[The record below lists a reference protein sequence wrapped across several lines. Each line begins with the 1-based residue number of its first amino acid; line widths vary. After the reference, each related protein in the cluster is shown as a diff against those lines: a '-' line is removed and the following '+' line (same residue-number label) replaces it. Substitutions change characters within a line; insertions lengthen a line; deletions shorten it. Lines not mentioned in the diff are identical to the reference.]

1 MNESPGL
8 LHTLLGLK
16 QTPELIDVKSLLE
29 MLPNA
34 AMLVDS
40 RSLHILSANSQLIKL
55 TGYPLSELMGSQV
68 ANLFTDWDEK
78 AFCDMEP
85 VASLTGEAISEA
97 HFITR
102 RLIQRNQ
109 ESIDVDLAC
118 SVVHP
123 RERYLLVILEPRY
136 ATEFRIGQQWPLAQ
150 RNLFQQSS
158 IQFWE
163 TLTGLFAAVQES
175 KLENALNLALH
186 AVSSLTGARLLAI
199 YQVEDRTPRLRFQTG
214 LGETHL
220 FPKELS
226 LQELIY
232 LSKPGH
238 WKIGN
243 RPSCAL
249 HSVARA
255 ARLSYMTTAP
265 VGPPNAMIGLVVVA
279 GDQVVPPDFTLPTT
293 KLMASA
299 VSSIFQQQAWRVNSQ
314 SEIQAQAAQLR
325 VKATLEEQ
333 MHEGIVL
340 LNPALKILKMN
351 LTAEMILGYASREV
365 ADQAVEKLLIG
376 PETLIPALTAAQN
389 GIPTYNLGSVR
400 LYRRNGDAFLALVRV
415 LPVLN
420 VERVEEIIVL
430 FEDLSEQ
437 EQIRLHAEQLEQRA
451 LLGEVTAIFAHE
463 VRNPINNISTGLQ
476 VMSMNL
482 SPEDPNR
489 EEIARMLQ
497 DCDRLA
503 ELMRSVL
510 AFSRPTDYDMETLDI
525 PLLLQRLL
533 DRLRPR
539 IAKLNVQYDL
549 KVEPGCPSIQGNL
562 RALEQ
567 VFSNLITNA
576 LQAMGKNGGSLV
588 LKVQPSHILEGRSY
602 LEVSVA
608 DTGPGIPKELQ
619 DRIFHPFFTT
629 ERNGTGLGLAIAKRV
644 VTAHKGNIWLESFPG
659 GTVFHVQFPA
669 TAGVT

>member
-40 RSLHILSANSQLIKL
+40 RSLHILSANSQLIQL

-68 ANLFTDWDEK
+68 ANLFSDWDEQ
-78 AFCDMEP
+78 AFCNLEP
-85 VASLTGEAISEA
+85 VSSFTGDAISEA
-97 HFITR
+97 HFVTWK
-102 RLIQRNQ
+102 LIQRNQ

-136 ATEFRIGQQWPLAQ
+136 AMEYRVGQQWSGAQ
-150 RNLFQQSS
+150 RGLFQQGS

-163 TLTGLFAAVQES
+163 ALTGLFAAMLES
-175 KLENALNLALH
+175 NREVALNLVLH
-186 AVSSLTGARLLAI
+186 MVGALTGSRLMGI
-199 YQVEDRTPRLRFQTG
+199 YQVEERTPQLQFQTG

-220 FPKELS
+220 LPKELS
-226 LQELIY
+226 LQELVY
-232 LSKPGH
+232 LCKPGH
-238 WKIGN
+238 WKAGN
-243 RPSCAL
+243 RPSCIL
-249 HSVARA
+249 HSVARSA
-255 ARLSYMTTAP
+255 KFSYMTTAP
-265 VGPPNAMIGLVVVA
+265 VGPPNAMIGLVVIA
-279 GDQVVPPDFTLPTT
+279 GDQVVPPDFSLPTT
-293 KLMASA
+293 RLMATA
-299 VSSIFQQQAWRVNSQ
+299 VASIIQQQAWKTNSQ
-314 SEIQAQAAQLR
+314 IELQGQAAQLR
-325 VKATLEEQ
+325 VKSTLEEQ
-333 MHEGIVL
+333 IHEGIVL
-340 LNPALKILKMN
+340 LSPALKILKMN
-351 LTAEMILGYASREV
+351 LAAEIILGYASREV

-376 PETLIPALTAAQN
+376 PETLVPALTAAQS
-389 GIPTYNLGSVR
+389 GVPTYNLGSVR

-415 LPVLN
+415 LPVMN
-420 VERVEEIIVL
+420 GERVEEIIVL
-430 FEDLSEQ
+430 FDDLSEQ

-476 VMSMNL
+476 VMSMSL
-482 SPEDPNR
+482 PPEDPKR
-489 EEIARMLQ
+489 EEITRMLQ

-503 ELMRSVL
+503 ELMKSVL
-510 AFSRPTDYDMETLDI
+510 SFARPTDYDMETLDM

-549 KVEPGCPSIQGNL
+549 KVEPGCPPIQGNL

-588 LKVQPSHILEGRSY
+588 LKVQPGQTLEGRSF

-608 DTGPGIPKELQ
+608 DTGPGIPKEMQ
-619 DRIFHPFFTT
+619 DRVFHPFFTT
-629 ERNGTGLGLAIAKRV
+629 EQNGTGLGLAIAKRV
-644 VTAHKGNIWLESFPG
+644 VTAHKGNIWLESFPV
-659 GTVFHVQFPA
+659 GTVFHVQFP
-669 TAGVT
+669 TTTSVS

>member
-16 QTPELIDVKSLLE
+16 QTPELIDVKCLLE

-40 RSLHILSANSQLIKL
+40 RSLYILSANSQLIKL
-55 TGYPLSELMGSQV
+55 TGYTHSELMGSQV
-68 ANLFTDWDEK
+68 ANLFADWDEK
-78 AFCDMEP
+78 AFYDLEP
-85 VASLTGEAISEA
+85 VTSMIGETISEA

-102 RLIQRNQ
+102 RLIQTNQ
-109 ESIDVDLAC
+109 ETIDVDLAC
-118 SVVHP
+118 CVVHP
-123 RERYLLVILEPRY
+123 RERYLLVLLEPRY
-136 ATEFRIGQQWPLAQ
+136 ATEYRIGQQPLHAQ

-163 TLTGLFAAVQES
+163 ALTGLFAAVLES
-175 KLENALNLALH
+175 ELETALDLALH
-186 AVSSLTGARLLAI
+186 AASSLTGARLLAI
-199 YQVEDRTPRLRFQTG
+199 YRVEDRTPRLQFKTG

-220 FPKELS
+220 FPTELS
-226 LQELIY
+226 LQELLY

-238 WKIGN
+238 WKTGN

-249 HSVARA
+249 HSAARA

-265 VGPPNAMIGLVVVA
+265 VGPPNAMIGLVVMA
-279 GDQVVPPDFTLPTT
+279 GDQVVSPDYSLP
-293 KLMASA
+293 ASRITA
-299 VSSIFQQQAWRVNSQ
+299 SVVASIFQQHAWKVNSQ

-333 MHEGIVL
+333 IHEGFVL
-340 LNPALKILKMN
+340 LTPALKILKIN

-365 ADQAVEKLLIG
+365 VDQAVEKLLIG
-376 PETLIPALTAAQN
+376 PETLVPALTAAQN
-389 GIPTYNLGSVR
+389 GIPTYNLGSVK

-415 LPVLN
+415 LPVMN
-420 VERVEEIIVL
+420 EERVEEIIVL
-430 FEDLSEQ
+430 FDDLSEQ
-437 EQIRLHAEQLEQRA
+437 EEIRLHAEQLEQRA

-482 SPEDPNR
+482 SPEDPRR

-503 ELMRSVL
+503 ELMKSVL
-510 AFSRPTDYDMETLDI
+510 SFARPTDYEMETLDM

-539 IAKLNVQYDL
+539 ITKLNVQYDL
-549 KVEPGCPSIQGNL
+549 KVETGCPPIQGNL

-576 LQAMGKNGGSLV
+576 LQAMGKDGGSLV
-588 LKVQPSHILEGRSY
+588 LKVQPARTIEGRSY

-619 DRIFHPFFTT
+619 DRVFHPFFTT

-644 VTAHKGNIWLESFPG
+644 VTAHKGNIWLESFPV

-669 TAGVT
+669 AGSTT